1 MVTVTAAYRGGVL
14 RPTTRLRLPDGAK
27 VELQVSGMTDA
38 DPKDALMDDAETL
51 RTLYAEFADED
62 QGLAEAGLGHYARM
76 LKQEEESA

>member
-1 MVTVTAAYRGGVL
+1 MVTVTAVYSGGVF
-14 RPTTRLRLPDGAK
+14 RPSDRLPLPEGAK
-27 VELQVSGMTDA
+27 VTLQVSGMADM
-38 DPKDALMDDAETL
+38 DPKDVLMDDAETL